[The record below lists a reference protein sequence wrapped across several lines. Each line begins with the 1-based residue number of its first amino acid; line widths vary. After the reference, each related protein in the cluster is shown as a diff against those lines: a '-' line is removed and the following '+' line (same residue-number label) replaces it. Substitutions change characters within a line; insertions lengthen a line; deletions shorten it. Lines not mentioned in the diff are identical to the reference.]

1 MGRGAGSGQ
10 GHTRQCQYFESVRVR
25 LISAQLRGGSSDPPA
40 GVGGDN
46 AKKGHHREGVEI
58 TGDDVTDGFSGRIGT
73 GCKRRLLIEGEN
85 VGLRGESLRKAVQ
98 QRANERSGHQKI
110 QGAESSAS
118 GNAMRCERGRAKEG
132 RLRSQP
138 PESVAKIA
146 GLGLAGGAIVH
157 RAT

>member
-1 MGRGAGSGQ
+1 
-10 GHTRQCQYFESVRVR
+10 
-25 LISAQLRGGSSDPPA
+25 LSDPPA
-40 GVGGDN
+40 GVGDN
-46 AKKGHHREGVEI
+46 AKKGHHREGVKI
-58 TGDDVTDGFSGRIGT
+58 IGDDVTDGFSGRIGT
-73 GCKRRLLIEGEN
+73 GCKRRLLIEN

-157 RAT
+157 RATATSETYPAREVHEWALPMEGRVGDLWTQ